1 MFRRIGDVYLAH
13 SAVVSA
19 DVTLARGVS
28 VWFGVSIRGDV
39 APITIGEYSNI
50 QDNAVVHCD
59 FGFPN
64 VIEPEV
70 VVGHSA
76 VLHGIRVGSGSLIG
90 IGAKLLGGTDI
101 GEECLIA
108 AGAVV
113 PPGMKVPPRSV
124 VMGTP
129 GKLVRAA
136 TPDEIARTKAINLR
150 YRELARRYADG
161 EIAWPYGTA
170 DSAKTSR

>member
-1 MFRRIGDVYLAH
+1 MLRRIGDIYLAH
-13 SAVVSA
+13 TAVVSA
-19 DVTLARGVS
+19 EVTLARGVS
-28 VWFGVSIRGDV
+28 IWYGVSIRGDV

-64 VIEPEV
+64 VIESEV

-76 VLHGIRVGSGSLIG
+76 VLHGQRVGRGTLVG
-90 IGAKLLGGTDI
+90 IGAKLLGGTEV
-101 GEECLIA
+101 GEECIIA

-113 PPGMKVPPRSV
+113 APGTKVPPRSV
-124 VMGTP
+124 VMGMP
-129 GKLVRAA
+129 GKVVRPV
-136 TPDEIARTKAINLR
+136 TPDEIARTQAINLR

-161 EIAWPYGTA
+161 EIRWPYGPPQNPG
-170 DSAKTSR
+170 

>member
-1 MFRRIGDVYLAH
+1 MMRRVGEIYLAH
-13 SAVVSA
+13 TAVVTA
-19 DVTLARGVS
+19 DVTLGRGVS
-28 VWFGVSIRGDV
+28 LWPGVSIRGDV

-64 VIEPEV
+64 VIEPNV

-76 VLHGIRVGSGSLIG
+76 VLHGIRVGAGTLVG
-90 IGAKLLGGTDI
+90 IGAKLLGGTDV

-108 AGAVV
+108 AGAVL

-124 VMGTP
+124 VMGMP
-129 GKLVRAA
+129 GKVVRAA
-136 TPDEIARTKAINLR
+136 TAEEIARTVAINLR
-150 YRELARRYADG
+150 YRELARKYADG
-161 EIAWPYGTA
+161 EFAILT
-170 DSAKTSR
+170 